1 MNLSGLLELFDQLP
15 GYQQLSEEL
24 ERGGRISPLQLP
36 HSARPALLARLFA
49 DQGKTVLFVTGRVDS
64 VPVWQQA
71 LDAWLPANVQ
81 PLRFPEPT
89 PLPNERGP
97 WSNLSRQQRLYV
109 MTQLMAGQHPLYP
122 SGNGV
127 HLVVTSARSLLQK
140 TLPKARFLEAT
151 HLLRLGQTLNLGALT
166 GDWTA
171 AGYHPV
177 SVVQAPGEFSQRGGI
192 IDIFP
197 LGAHLPARIELFGD
211 EVETIRN
218 FDPST
223 QRSLETANT
232 GLIEIVTPPARELMP
247 GDAISLGERLSKL
260 SQESDGVLPGWMEDV
275 PDLASGRVTP
285 NLEFYLAMVYARPAL
300 LLDYL
305 PEDAIIV
312 IDDATELAKVAQD
325 VHDHA
330 EQVAGEQVSYP
341 PGYASPLHDWQMVS
355 QRLGQGSSLVLGEA
369 EGGDGSNVALADS
382 FRSGPRYGGQVRPL
396 MTQLRAASVKG
407 ERTIVVSQQAQRL
420 AELWHDEGVDADLG
434 QDGNMRPPLWA
445 PVESLEELPPRG
457 TITFVR
463 GGLNGGFTLE
473 RKPQSDSGKVGQR
486 NVQVLAHLL
495 SDAEIFGWSRP
506 APRRHRTPRPVAP
519 EAYYADVVPGD
530 YVVHVDFGIGC
541 FAGLV
546 VRAAGGTDREYL
558 QVDFANGDV
567 LYVPAHHADR
577 LSRWIGPDDRKPVLH
592 RLGEKSWKRT
602 KAKAQEAV
610 NELADDLLNLYS
622 ARETISGHAFAADN
636 QWQAEL
642 EASFPYQETEDQLHA
657 LADVKS
663 DMERPQPMDR
673 LICGDVGYGKTEVAL
688 RAAFKAV
695 IDGKQAAMLVPTTV
709 LAQQHF
715 KTFSERLKT
724 FPVTV
729 EMLSRFRTHSQQ
741 EVIVKRLR
749 EGKIDIVVGTHRLLS
764 DDVSF
769 KDLGLLVIDEE
780 QRFGVAHKERLK
792 QLRTEVDVL
801 TMTATPIPRT
811 LYMGLSGV
819 RDISLIDTAPADRLP
834 VQTYVGEANDTLLRQ
849 AILRELDRGG
859 QVFFVHNRVQTI
871 DNAYLRLTHLL
882 PEARIA
888 IGHGQMGERELED
901 VMVDFVN
908 GEIDVLL
915 STIIIESGLDI
926 PNANT
931 LIVERADQFG
941 LAQLYQ
947 LRGRVGRGVR
957 RAYAYLLHPPWH
969 KLTSDAKARLEVI
982 ASQTELGAG
991 YAIALRDLEI
1001 RGAGDL
1007 LGARQSGHIASVGF
1021 DLYTRLLTQAVRR
1034 RRAERSGEKVPF
1046 ELPEPILVDLPLA
1059 AYIPT
1064 DYVPDSALRLRLY
1077 RRMAVLESLDDVD
1090 EAAAEFAD
1098 RFGPIPDPVD
1108 NLLYQLRVK
1117 ALAQKARVSA
1127 VTIEGGQIQVKIPD
1141 AAKIGRPRLQRL
1153 LGDGVRVSRKGIWI
1167 GRNMSTREW
1176 QISLVQV
1183 LETLEDGA
1191 GRDLVSNET
1200 SVT

>member
-1 MNLSGLLELFDQLP
+1 MNLFGLLELFDQLS
-15 GYQQLSEEL
+15 GYRQLSQEL
-24 ERGGRISPLQLP
+24 ARGGKLPPLQVP
-36 HSARPALLARLFA
+36 PSARPPLLARLFA
-49 DQGKTVLFVTGRVDS
+49 DHGKTVLFVTGRVES
-64 VPVWQQA
+64 VSVWQQA
-71 LDAWLPANVQ
+71 LDAWLPPNVR
-81 PLRFPEPT
+81 PVRFPEPT

-97 WSNLSRQQRLYV
+97 WSSLSRQQRLSV
-109 MTQLMAGQHPLYP
+109 MAQLMAGQHPLYP
-122 SGNGV
+122 SADRTR
-127 HLVVTSARSLLQK
+127 LVITSARALLQK
-140 TLPKARFLEAT
+140 TLPRERFVEAT
-151 HLLRLGQTLNLGALT
+151 RTLRVGQVLNLVALT
-166 GDWTA
+166 NDWTA
-171 AGYHPV
+171 AGYVPV

-192 IDIFP
+192 LDIFP
-197 LGAHLPARIELFGD
+197 LGALLPARIELFGD
-211 EVETIRN
+211 EVETIRE
-218 FDPST
+218 FHPST
-223 QRSLETANT
+223 QRSLDTASPT
-232 GLIEIVTPPARELMP
+232 LTQIVTPPARELLP
-247 GDAISLGERLSKL
+247 GDAVALGERLS
-260 SQESDGVLPGWMEDV
+260 ESIGESGDVLPGWKEDI
-275 PDLASGRVTP
+275 PDLEAGRAAP
-285 NLEFYLAMVYARPAL
+285 NLEFYLPMVYARPAL

-305 PEDAIIV
+305 PEDAIVV
-312 IDDATELAKVAQD
+312 IDDESALANAARD
-325 VHDHA
+325 VHIHA
-330 EQVAGEQVSYP
+330 EQVAGEQTSLP
-341 PGYASPLHDWQMVS
+341 PGYSSPLHDWQFMSRKLS
-355 QRLGQGSSLVLGEA
+355 QGRYLVLGE
-369 EGGDGSNVALADS
+369 GSAASESKIPLADS

-396 MTQLRAASVKG
+396 MAQLRHASAKG
-407 ERTIVVSQQAQRL
+407 ERTIIVSQQAQRL
-420 AELWHDEGVDADLG
+420 AELWHDEGVAANLTPDG
-434 QDGNMRPPLWA
+434 QMQA
-445 PVESLEELPPRG
+445 PVEWLETLPDQG
-457 TITFVR
+457 TITFVE

-473 RKPQSDSGKVGQR
+473 QEPLRALGIDGGR
-486 NVQVLAHLL
+486 NAHVLAHLL

-530 YVVHVDFGIGC
+530 HVVHIDFGIGR

-546 VRAAGGTDREYL
+546 VRAVGGTDREYL

-577 LSRWIGPDDRKPVLH
+577 LSKWIGPDDRKPVLH

-610 NELADDLLNLYS
+610 NELADELLDLYS
-622 ARETISGHAFAADN
+622 ARETISGHAFAEDN

-642 EASFPYQETEDQLHA
+642 EASFPYQETDDQLHA

-709 LAQQHF
+709 LAQQHYN
-715 KTFSERLKT
+715 TFSERLKT

-729 EMLSRFRTHSQQ
+729 EMLSRFRTHTQQ
-741 EVIVKRLR
+741 EDIVKRLR
-749 EGKIDIVVGTHRLLS
+749 QGKIDIVVGTHRLLS

-780 QRFGVAHKERLK
+780 QRFGVAHKEKLK
-792 QLRTEVDVL
+792 KLRTEVDVL

-811 LYMGLSGV
+811 LYMGLTGV

-834 VQTYVGEANDTLLRQ
+834 VQTYVGESHDSLLRQ

-859 QVFFVHNRVQTI
+859 QIFFVHNRVQTI
-871 DNAYLRLTHLL
+871 NNAYLRLTHLV

-888 IGHGQMGERELED
+888 IGHGQMSERELED
-901 VMVDFVN
+901 VMVNFVN

-947 LRGRVGRGVR
+947 LRGRVGRAVR
-957 RAYAYLLHPPWH
+957 RAYAYFLHPAWH
-969 KLTSDAKARLEVI
+969 KLTGDAKARLEVI

-1021 DLYTRLLTQAVRR
+1021 DLYTRLLGQAVRR
-1034 RRAERSGEKVPF
+1034 KRAARSGDKIPF
-1046 ELPEPILVDLPLA
+1046 ELPEPVLIDLPLA

-1077 RRMAVLESLDDVD
+1077 RRMAVLESLADID

-1127 VTIEGGQIQVKIPD
+1127 VTIEGGQIQVRIPE
-1141 AAKIGRPRLQRL
+1141 AERIGHPGLQRL
-1153 LGDGVRVSRKGIWI
+1153 LGRGVRVSRKGIWI
-1167 GRNMSTREW
+1167 GRDMATREW

-1183 LETLEDGA
+1183 LETLHDGA
-1191 GRDLVSNET
+1191 GRDIVS
-1200 SVT
+1200 SRVASA